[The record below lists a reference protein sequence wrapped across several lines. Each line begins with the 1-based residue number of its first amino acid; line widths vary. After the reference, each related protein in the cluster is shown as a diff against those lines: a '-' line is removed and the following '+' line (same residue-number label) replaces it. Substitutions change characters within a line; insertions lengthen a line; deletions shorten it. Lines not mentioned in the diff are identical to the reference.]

1 MNPRSGGQSKLW
13 SHSIHRSSSKFDWSD
28 KVNHFH
34 PFLRVRWSV
43 FSPNTQMFSIP
54 PEDVT
59 KANTRIRWVTV
70 INRVIQCQKQPIQSC
85 VQGKRKGVLVCRV
98 HVPCKRILGI
108 SCKVECVRS
117 DLSSVLNVEL
127 MNSQLIHERPHKVIG
142 GKVKDQAEGYGDGE
156 SWKGLFEDGQK
167 EQS

>member
-1 MNPRSGGQSKLW
+1 M
-13 SHSIHRSSSKFDWSD
+13 
-28 KVNHFH
+28 VC
-34 PFLRVRWSV
+34 V
-43 FSPNTQMFSIP
+43 FSKQTNVQHIAQRCYQSQYQDQMSHW
-54 PEDVT
+54 
-59 KANTRIRWVTV
+59 RGTV
-70 INRVIQCQKQPIQSC
+70 INRVTQCQKQRIQSC
-85 VQGKRKGVLVCRV
+85 VQRKRKGVLVCRV